1 MRVGVI
7 GLGSMGR
14 NHARVL
20 SEIADLVV
28 VCDAN
33 RSVVHGW
40 SGRVARCTDPMA
52 MLDGNEFV
60 LDAVVV
66 ATPTSTHRKVATAA
80 INAGMDVL
88 VEKPLTGNVIDA
100 QMLVDA
106 AEKKGVF
113 LATGHIERFNPAIVA
128 LKDRL
133 EQLGEIREIGFERLG
148 PFPARVRDTGVIHD
162 LGTHDFDL
170 LAYLVGSK
178 VASMTGEAVMKDMG
192 TSVVTSGVT
201 SVVDVS
207 VAGVARLENGVIAT
221 FREGWTTPTKIRR
234 VTVWGERGMFVAD
247 LLRQELTFYAN
258 DYEPID
264 WESMEPFFGVSEGD
278 VTRYKIEKREPLRL
292 ELQAFL
298 DAANGQSS
306 WCPTGEDG
314 LEAVRLA
321 ERMKKAV
328 S

>member
-20 SEIADLVV
+20 SEIADLVA
-28 VCDAN
+28 VCDRDVYVLSAWQGSEKFIDDL
-33 RSVVHGW
+33 R
-40 SGRVARCTDPMA
+40 
-52 MLDGNEFV
+52 MLQDGSYLQDGFRDIK

-66 ATPTSTHRKVATAA
+66 ATPTSTHREIGMAA
-80 INAGMDVL
+80 IEMGIPVL
-88 VEKPLTGNVIDA
+88 VEKPLAGNVEDA
-100 QMLVDA
+100 QALVNYA
-106 AEKKGVF
+106 KTNGVF

-170 LAYLVGSK
+170 LAYLVDSP
-178 VASMTGEAVMKDMG
+178 VASMTGEAVMKDG
-192 TSVVTSGVT
+192 
-201 SVVDVS
+201 VDVS
-207 VAGVARLENGVIAT
+207 VAGIARLDNGVIAT

-234 VTVWGERGMFVAD
+234 LTVWGAKGMFVAD

-314 LEAVRLA
+314 LGAVRLA

>member
-20 SEIADLVV
+20 NEIADLVA
-28 VCDAN
+28 VCDVDNPAL
-33 RSVVHGW
+33 SQPQLQL
-40 SGRVARCTDPMA
+40 RCSRFSNYRE
-52 MLDGNEFV
+52 MLGCGN

-66 ATPTSTHRKVATAA
+66 ATPTSTHKEIAIAA
-80 INAGMDVL
+80 IEAGIPVL
-88 VEKPLTGNVIDA
+88 VEKPLAGNTEDA
-100 QMLVDA
+100 QLLVNYSEDMR
-106 AEKKGVF
+106 VF

-128 LKDRL
+128 LKDRRCL
-133 EQLGEIREIGFERLG
+133 LGKVREVSFERLG
-148 PFPARVRDTGVIHD
+148 PFPVRVRDTGVIHD

-170 LAYLVGSK
+170 LAYLINSPV
-178 VASMTGEAVMKDMG
+178 VSMAGETVMENG
-192 TSVVTSGVT
+192 I
-201 SVVDVS
+201 DVS
-207 VAGVARLENGVIAT
+207 VAGVASLENGVIAT
-221 FREGWTTPTKIRR
+221 FRESWTTPTKIRR
-234 VTVWGERGMFVAD
+234 VTMWGERGMFVAD

-314 LEAVRLA
+314 LGAVRLA
-321 ERMKKAV
+321 ERMKKEA

>member
-20 SEIADLVV
+20 SEIADLVA
-28 VCDAN
+28 VCDS
-33 RSVVHGW
+33 RLEVMFGYHCW
-40 SGRVARCTDPMA
+40 SSTDYNDL
-52 MLDGNEFV
+52 LDEI
-60 LDAVVV
+60 DAVVV
-66 ATPTSTHRKVATAA
+66 AVPTEKHYEVAMAA
-80 INAGMDVL
+80 IEAGIPVL
-88 VEKPLTGNVIDA
+88 VEKPLAGNVIDA
-100 QMLVDA
+100 QALVDA
-106 AEKKGVF
+106 AEKNGVF

-178 VASMTGEAVMKDMG
+178 VASMTGEAVMKD
-192 TSVVTSGVT
+192 S
-201 SVVDVS
+201 VDVS
-207 VAGVARLENGVIAT
+207 VAGIARLENGVIAT

-298 DAANGQSS
+298 DAADGQYRD
-306 WCPTGEDG
+306 CPTGEDG
-314 LEAVRLA
+314 LGAVRLA